1 MDHRIVTRALLLL
14 FLSWLNTNVWSQ
26 NPTRQYKSI
35 ASIPSGVK
43 VTVSDGEYIFRSYGP
58 NIIET
63 TFIPNG
69 QKHEANSHTVE
80 KKPDENAFTWAAS
93 SNALIPPFIDIYHK
107 EDRDKKMNPIILIQT
122 NPFKIS

>member
-1 MDHRIVTRALLLL
+1 MDNRIITIFACLICSAQLGFNLLA
-14 FLSWLNTNVWSQ
+14 Q

-35 ASIPSGVK
+35 ASVESGVK

-69 QKHEANSHTVE
+69 QKHEVNS
-80 KKPDENAFTWAAS
+80 
-93 SNALIPPFIDIYHK
+93 
-107 EDRDKKMNPIILIQT
+107 R
-122 NPFKIS
+122 

>member
-1 MDHRIVTRALLLL
+1 MDHRIVGKLIVLAL
-14 FLSWLNTNVWSQ
+14 FTWINVNVWSQ
-26 NPTRQYKSI
+26 NPKRQFKSI
-35 ASIPSGVK
+35 ASIPAGIK

-80 KKPDENAFTWAAS
+80 KKTG
-93 SNALIPPFIDIYHK
+93 
-107 EDRDKKMNPIILIQT
+107 
-122 NPFKIS
+122 